1 MYLHIPRILSPDQ
14 ISSFHDKLW
23 RADWVDGRA
32 TAGHQSIHV
41 KQNSQLPESHP
52 LAVELAAVVRRQL
65 EAKPQFMSAALPLR
79 IAPPL
84 FNRYCAGEQYGRHI
98 DGAVRSVGGGQQLRT
113 DLSATLFL
121 SDPTSYE
128 GGELLVEQPSGVHVN
143 FKLCAGDL
151 LLYPGSTV
159 HRVLPVSSGV
169 RLACFFWVQSMVRDG
184 GRREMLY
191 SLDAAI
197 QRLTADVPDHPS
209 LVDLV
214 AHYHNLVRKWAH
226 I

>member
-1 MYLHIPRILSPDQ
+1 
-14 ISSFHDKLW
+14 
-23 RADWVDGRA
+23 
-32 TAGHQSIHV
+32 
-41 KQNSQLPESHP
+41 
-52 LAVELAAVVRRQL
+52 
-65 EAKPQFMSAALPLR
+65 
-79 IAPPL
+79 
-84 FNRYCAGEQYGRHI
+84 
-98 DGAVRSVGGGQQLRT
+98 
-113 DLSATLFL
+113 
-121 SDPTSYE
+121 
-128 GGELLVEQPSGVHVN
+128 
-143 FKLCAGDL
+143 
-151 LLYPGSTV
+151 
-159 HRVLPVSSGV
+159 VLPVGSGV